1 MKTTIMKMK
10 DIVVEHRRGKK
21 PDHAKNA
28 DTGEWQFRDQGVDRV
43 YNLNRIMMASAMHD
57 GQGNHAVEMDEASW
71 VEKNNVARPYTEAE
85 HNMMKG
91 AFKTV
96 KSEYK
101 HSSSDHKSR
110 EQDDVHKVSPVG
122 RTGPI
127 KRKS

>member
-1 MKTTIMKMK
+1 VKINE
-10 DIVVEHRRGKK
+10 IILEHRRGKK
-21 PDHAKNA
+21 LDYAKNA
-28 DTGEWQFRDQGVDRV
+28 DTGEWQFRDDGVDRD
-43 YNLNRIMMASAMHD
+43 YNLNRIMMAAAMHD
-57 GQGNHAVEMDEASW
+57 GQGTHAVDMDEASW

-85 HNMMKG
+85 HNMMRG

-110 EQDDVHKVSPVG
+110 ELDDINKVSPTG

>member
-1 MKTTIMKMK
+1 MKIK
-10 DIVVEHRRGKK
+10 DIISEAKRGHK
-21 PDHAKNA
+21 PDYSKNS
-28 DTGEWQFRDQGVDRV
+28 DTGEWIFRDKGVDRV

-96 KSEYK
+96 NSKYE

>member
-1 MKTTIMKMK
+1 MKIK

-28 DTGEWQFRDQGVDRV
+28 DTGEWQFRDTGVDRV

-57 GQGNHAVEMDEASW
+57 GQGNHSVDMDEASW

-110 EQDDVHKVSPVG
+110 EQDDVHTVSPVG

>member
-1 MKTTIMKMK
+1 MKIK